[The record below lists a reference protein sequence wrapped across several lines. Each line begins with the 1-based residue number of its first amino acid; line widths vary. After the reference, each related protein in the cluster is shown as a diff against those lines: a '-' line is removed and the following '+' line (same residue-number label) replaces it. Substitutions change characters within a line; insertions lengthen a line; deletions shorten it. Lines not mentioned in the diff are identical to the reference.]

1 MCLPPHQKTMS
12 TASFPPVDD
21 LISVLSKIEYKKHFY
36 NLINVCIVFVAVSVA
51 IVSFIC
57 TKTAQWYKN
66 GGKDL
71 IQKTYAQVKD
81 LCIICYLWIRCEG
94 YPKLVRFS
102 DDVKQ
107 TYQNW
112 QYLVTV

>member
-1 MCLPPHQKTMS
+1 ML
-12 TASFPPVDD
+12 TASFPPVDK
-21 LISVLSKIEYKKHFY
+21 IINILSQIEYKKHFY
-36 NLINVCIVFVAVSVA
+36 NLINACIVFVAVSVA
-51 IVSFIC
+51 IVSFIY
-57 TKTAQWYKN
+57 TNTTQWYKN

-71 IQKTYAQVKD
+71 IQKTYAQVAD
-81 LCIICYLWIRCEG
+81 LCVICYLWIRCEG
-94 YPKLVRFS
+94 YPELVRFA